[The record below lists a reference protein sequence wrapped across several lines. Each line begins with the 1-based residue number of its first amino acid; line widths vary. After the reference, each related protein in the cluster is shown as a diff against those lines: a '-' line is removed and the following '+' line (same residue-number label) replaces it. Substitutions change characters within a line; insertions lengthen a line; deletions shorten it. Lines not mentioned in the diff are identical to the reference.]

1 MVAYVVRRIAWA
13 AVLMLAITW
22 VTYVLFFV
30 IPTERSGA
38 ARRTALSTGSSDV
51 RTAIPVHGPIYQE
64 YGQFLWAIAHG
75 QLGRSSTTR
84 EDVVSILR
92 RTAPVTAS
100 LVIGGALLW
109 LVIAIPVGILAAVHP
124 GSLFDRGSTVFVLL
138 GISAHPVWIGL
149 IFSYFLGFK
158 LHLMPMAGYC
168 DVFNPPTGAQCGGLF
183 QWGYHMVLPWVT
195 FALLFAALY
204 VRMIRATVI
213 ETLDEDHVR
222 TARAKGSTESR
233 VLRSHV
239 LRTAMLP
246 VVTMFGM
253 DLAIALGGAVF
264 VERVYGLPGL
274 GSTMLAA
281 LPRSDLPTIMGVIL
295 FATFVILLLNLV
307 IDLLYAVVDPRIRL
321 ARSSEVSD

>member
-1 MVAYVVRRIAWA
+1 
-13 AVLMLAITW
+13 

-30 IPTERSGA
+30 IPTERNGVS
-38 ARRTALSTGSSDV
+38 RRTALSSGSSDI
-51 RTAIPVHGPIYQE
+51 RTAIPLHGPIYQV
-64 YGQFLWAIAHG
+64 YGQFVWAIAHG
-75 QLGRSSTTR
+75 SLGRSSTNR
-84 EDVVSILR
+84 EDVTAILK
-92 RTAPVTAS
+92 RTVPVTAS

-109 LVIAIPVGILAAVHP
+109 LVIAIPVGILAAVYA

-149 IFSYFLGFK
+149 IFSYFLGFR

-168 DVFNPPTGAQCGGLF
+168 DVINPPEGASCGGLF
-183 QWGYHMVLPWVT
+183 QWGYHMALPWLT

-213 ETLDEDHVR
+213 ETLDEDFVR
-222 TARAKGSTESR
+222 TARAKGAKESK

-246 VVTMFGM
+246 VMTMFGM
-253 DLAIALGGAVF
+253 DLGLALGGAVF

-274 GSTMLAA
+274 GNTMLAA

-295 FATFVILLLNLV
+295 FATFAILALNLV
-307 IDLLYAVVDPRIRL
+307 IDLLYAAVDPRIRL
-321 ARSSEVSD
+321 GHSGEVSD